1 MSMGFSIQRV
11 REKAEETWLGRVMGM
26 KRRRNHGNGVG
37 PHRGRV
43 ADHDP
48 ENADGWRMY
57 DVREEDEADKSD
69 GSEVDGRG
77 EVELKDAGDDVG
89 NGAATKGRLRFRAG
103 IAEIPE
109 GLSEGARRRVRGKRT
124 SRKELELESN
134 AWEARWTASD
144 GDEEDGMWNGTA
156 SPSEDKGTGSM
167 AEREVEHE
175 GKGETDEEDNDE
187 EEFGEVLRKLEDER
201 RADMMI
207 AKELARLKGNLE
219 PIFSLRIRMQTIMK
233 LANRLPSQKKPHE
246 DEETEGVR
254 KKSFRS
260 VVRLL
265 EACMALEI
273 NLSTN
278 QREKDLDPGEAR
290 EMADFSS
297 ELENLWHVIRQ
308 SHNDYSHEREQVLE
322 DLSKHMSDISKMSID
337 AEKKFKAV
345 QQSINLQISAISKDM
360 ERLLKRTQVMRNPIE
375 FVEPPSG
382 ENQMDHNPEIFD
394 DSDFFQQILKEIV
407 ESESL
412 EDRAS
417 SRALLAQRSK
427 SKLRKQ
433 VDRRAS
439 KGRKIRYVTHE
450 KLQGFLA
457 PREIMYPSGI
467 DELVAGLFGRRSL
480 IAVEDGET

>member
-1 MSMGFSIQRV
+1 
-11 REKAEETWLGRVMGM
+11 M

-345 QQSINLQISAISKDM
+345 QQSINLQISAVG
-360 ERLLKRTQVMRNPIE
+360 E
-375 FVEPPSG
+375 G
-382 ENQMDHNPEIFD
+382 ENFRN
-394 DSDFFQQILKEIV
+394 
-407 ESESL
+407 
-412 EDRAS
+412 
-417 SRALLAQRSK
+417 
-427 SKLRKQ
+427 
-433 VDRRAS
+433 
-439 KGRKIRYVTHE
+439 
-450 KLQGFLA
+450 
-457 PREIMYPSGI
+457 
-467 DELVAGLFGRRSL
+467 
-480 IAVEDGET
+480 